1 MNEKD
6 KKVAYFLNQVGAY
19 LCIFFAAFFYLSR
32 ESSWMVKFLEGF
44 GTQNFKFLIIGPVIG
59 AFACFKNGEQFKKKQ
74 KGK

>member
-1 MNEKD
+1 MPIY
-6 KKVAYFLNQVGAY
+6 V
-19 LCIFFAAFFYLSR
+19 FFDSIFYLSR
-32 ESSWMVKFLEGF
+32 DTLWMTKFLEGF